1 MKKQITTITLGIL
14 MLASAMAVC
23 DIEYSGENCSFPTNL
38 TSPVYTVT
46 GNTYNLTGLT
56 VEFEKPIIT
65 ISTVVNYKPD
75 NFTMLF
81 FDNITTEVI
90 KEVNVGGGGSSS
102 SSTKYVDKNVTV
114 YIPLYKNIT
123 QEVEVEKIVDNT
135 IVVENGYD
143 LWMVLLGMA
152 LGIGFGWYITK
163 QEKKSDVK
171 KTD

>member
-1 MKKQITTITLGIL
+1 MRKQITTITLGIL
-14 MLASAMAVC
+14 MLASAMAM
-23 DIEYSGENCSFPTNL
+23 YSGESISFVTNL

-46 GNTYNLTGLT
+46 GNTSNLEGLT
-56 VEFEKPIIT
+56 VEFANGNIT
-65 ISTVVNYKPD
+65 ISSDPMMASD
-75 NFTMLF
+75 NFTMIF
-81 FDNITTEVI
+81 FDEVT
-90 KEVNVGGGGSSS
+90 KEVEKIIYRGGGSSS
-102 SSTKYVDKNVTV
+102 SSSTKYIDKNVTV

-135 IVVENGYD
+135 TVIETGYD
-143 LWMVLLGMA
+143 LWMVLLAMA